1 MAKLRNK
8 IALITGGTTGI
19 GAATAKL
26 FQTEGAKVIVT
37 GQDSA
42 RLAAVAKRLPG
53 VDAQRSSQ
61 GDVGASRALIER
73 IGKEYGRIDVLFV
86 NAGVAQF
93 APIEAVD
100 EDFFDK
106 QFAVN
111 VRGAYF
117 LIKYAVPL
125 IPDGGAIILTGSTA
139 ASLGAAGMTVY
150 AATKAALRS
159 FGRTLAGELAS
170 RNIRVNTVS
179 PGPTQ
184 TDIFGKA
191 GLNSAQIADFMKNAE
206 ARIPLKRIG
215 SPEEIAATALYL
227 AADAT
232 FVTGAEIVVGGGL
245 VYI

>member
-215 SPEEIAATALYL
+215 SPEEIAATALHL